1 MASNR
6 RLFTIGDVSGNVTL
20 NYWGHPVN
28 QFARLAD
35 SYRGA
40 ATVLAKNFEAEAR
53 SDFDAY
59 PLVFMYRHALELYL
73 KAILVLGN
81 KLAVSTENEELHT
94 EDVFKNHAL
103 TAHLVVVKRIFAEA
117 GWEEDYPHM
126 GLEEPF
132 FEDVLKEFDELDKGS
147 YTFRYTVNKDGT
159 ANIEKNFA
167 FSIPNFVAIMDRVLH
182 NLSGACYGLEEMS
195 DQAAEMYHEV
205 RAEYEADMRA
215 DYEADMQA
223 EMEDYMSD
231 FSDYGY

>member
-6 RLFTIGDVSGNVTL
+6 RLFTVDDDDGNVTL

-28 QFARLAD
+28 QFAGLAD
-35 SYRGA
+35 SYRRA
-40 ATVLAKNFEAEAR
+40 ATVLAKKFAEDPR

-59 PLVFMYRHALELYL
+59 PLVFVYRHALELYL
-73 KAILVLGN
+73 KAILNLGN
-81 KLAVSTENEELHT
+81 QLAVTTDNEELHT
-94 EDVFKNHAL
+94 EDIFKSHSL
-103 TAHLVVVKRIFAEA
+103 TAHLLVVKRIFAEA

-147 YTFRYTVNKDGT
+147 YTFRYTVKKDGT

-167 FSIPNFVAIMDRVLH
+167 FSVPNFVAIMDRILN

-195 DQAAEMYHEV
+195 DQAAEMYHEAK
-205 RAEYEADMRA
+205 AEYEADMRA
-215 DYEADMQA
+215 EDEADMLA
-223 EMEDYMSD
+223 EMEDY
-231 FSDYGY
+231 GY

>member
-1 MASNR
+1 MATER
-6 RLFTIGDVSGNVTL
+6 RLFTIDDSGGNVRL
-20 NYWGHPVN
+20 NYFGHPVN
-28 QFARLAD
+28 KFAQVAD

-40 ATVLAKNFEAEAR
+40 ASVLWKNFEADRR

-73 KAILVLGN
+73 KAVLILGN
-81 KLAVSTENEELHT
+81 QLAITTDNEELHT
-94 EDVFKNHAL
+94 DNVFKSHSL
-103 TAHLVVVKRIFAEA
+103 TENLLVVKRIFAQA

-126 GLEEPF
+126 GLEDVV

-159 ANIEKNFA
+159 ANIEENFA
-167 FSIPNFVAIMDRVLH
+167 FSVPNFVGIMDGILN

-195 DQAAEMYHEV
+195 DQAAEIYHEAKAEYEADI

-215 DYEADMQA
+215 
-223 EMEDYMSD
+223 EMEAYLSD

>member
-1 MASNR
+1 MATNR
-6 RLFTIGDVSGNVTL
+6 RLFVIDRGGENVTL

-28 QFARLAD
+28 KFAQVAD

-40 ATVLAKNFEAEAR
+40 ASVLWKNFEADKR
-53 SDFDAY
+53 SDYDAY

-73 KAILVLGN
+73 KAVLILGN
-81 KLAVSTENEELHT
+81 QLAVTTDNEELHT
-94 EDVFKNHAL
+94 ENVFKDHSL
-103 TAHLVVVKRIFAEA
+103 TKHLPVVKRIFAEA
-117 GWEEDYPHM
+117 GWEEDYPLM
-126 GLEEPF
+126 GLEDPV

-159 ANIEKNFA
+159 ANIEENFA
-167 FSIPNFVAIMDRVLH
+167 FSVPNFVAIMDRILN

-195 DQAAEMYHEV
+195 DQAAELYHEAKAEYEADM

-215 DYEADMQA
+215 
-223 EMEDYMSD
+223 EMEDYLSD

>member
-1 MASNR
+1 MATNR
-6 RLFTIGDVSGNVTL
+6 RLFAIDRGGENVTL

-28 QFARLAD
+28 KFAQVAD

-40 ATVLAKNFEAEAR
+40 ASVLWKNFEADKR

-73 KAILVLGN
+73 KAVLILGN
-81 KLAVSTENEELHT
+81 QLAITTDNEDLHTDNVFKSHSLTEN
-94 EDVFKNHAL
+94 
-103 TAHLVVVKRIFAEA
+103 LVVVKRIFAEA

-132 FEDVLKEFDELDKGS
+132 FEDMLKEFDELDKGS
-147 YTFRYTVNKDGT
+147 YTFRYTVKTDGT
-159 ANIEKNFA
+159 ANIEKDFA
-167 FSIPNFVAIMDRVLH
+167 FSVPNFVAIMDRILN

-195 DQAAEMYHEV
+195 DQAAEMYHEAK
-205 RAEYEADMRA
+205 AEYEADMRA
-215 DYEADMQA
+215 
-223 EMEDYMSD
+223 EMEDYLSD